1 MENDMRKIIFILI
14 LSLSIFVVSRSFAGQ
29 EEDDLKLL
37 EELGIEPE
45 QQEAYKFPV
54 IKPEI
59 GLMLGY
65 RFTDVDGS
73 ERSFEYEYLKSS
85 PLLGFDIE
93 LYKHP
98 YRLHFDL
105 NFIDEKDYQADLAFA
120 DGELILMRWF
130 NSTLFHNTDNI
141 ELIDL
146 NPSSFNYSID
156 RRDGGEDYG
165 VRTGINSLML
175 RAKMPNFPAHAFFKL
190 FHVVK
195 DGSAQQRSLLGQGYF
210 FDIERA
216 SMEREIDRQTGTY
229 EIGANSHLGHAEVE
243 YSHIEKRF
251 EAKKDETMFDAYTAS
266 VTPTGSRPAGT
277 YPHNQI
283 PELKGS
289 SDVLKVHS
297 TYNESLVAS
306 ATFSAKERDNETSG
320 ASADIFQGAGTLQW
334 TPLTRL
340 SFFMKYSHIDVDAD
354 NASTASITDINGS
367 KITYAGSIKSPISKR
382 NDLISLTGRYNLRP
396 GVILKAKYLNENIER
411 DNASDW
417 GLQDSTRKNT
427 YSLSADLRAIK
438 RVNIKTEYIH
448 KAVDQPSYNIE
459 PDNSDEGI
467 ATVSWIPAPGIYL
480 LVNYN
485 ISKDTRDHLYFQG
498 GDNARDR
505 DSTLENLM
513 GSGTFQLLNNLSIT
527 ASYAFMRSKIRQ
539 DIVYGDI
546 IFGTVVSV
554 DNDVPYESTA
564 QVYSA
569 SLNYMP
575 INKLHIYAL
584 IAHSISDSE
593 FSPSRKN
600 LLQPVSIA
608 SFSREELAET
618 TYRLTSDYKCMDSY
632 LCGIDFQY
640 NTVDDLIDNIHDYSQ
655 DGHAY
660 IILLTLKKTWE

>member
-1 MENDMRKIIFILI
+1 MRKIIFILI
-14 LSLSIFVVSRSFAGQ
+14 LSLSIFVVSRGFAGQ

-54 IKPEI
+54 IKPKIE
-59 GLMLGY
+59 LMLGY

-73 ERSFEYEYLKSS
+73 KRSFEYEYLKSS

-105 NFIDEKDYQADLAFA
+105 NFTDEKDYQADLAFA

-146 NPSSFNYSID
+146 SPSSPNYSID

-165 VRTGINSLML
+165 VRTGINGLML
-175 RAKMPNFPAHAFFKL
+175 RAKMPNFPAHAFFNL
-190 FHVVK
+190 FHVMK

-210 FDIERA
+210 FDVERA
-216 SMEREIDRQTGTY
+216 TMEREIDWQTGTY

-251 EAKKDETMFDAYTAS
+251 EAKKDETMYDAYTAN
-266 VTPTGSRPAGT
+266 PFRPAGT

-289 SDVLKVHS
+289 SNVLKVHS
-297 TYNESLVAS
+297 NYNESLVAS
-306 ATFSAKERDNETSG
+306 ATFSAKERDNQTSG
-320 ASADIFQGAGTLQW
+320 ASADIFQGAGALQW

-354 NASTASITDINGS
+354 NPSTASITDINGS
-367 KITYAGSIKSPISKR
+367 KITYPGSVKSPISKR

-427 YSLSADLRAIK
+427 YSLSADLRVIK
-438 RVNIKTEYIH
+438 RVDIRTEYIH
-448 KAVDQPSYNIE
+448 QTVDQPSYNTE
-459 PDNSDEGI
+459 PDNSDQGI
-467 ATVSWIPAPGIYL
+467 ASVSWIPAPGINL
-480 LVNYN
+480 LVNYS
-485 ISKDTRDHLYFQG
+485 ISKDTRDHLHFTG
-498 GDNARDR
+498 ADNARDR
-505 DSTLENLM
+505 DSTLENVM
-513 GSGTFQLLNNLSIT
+513 GSGTFQLLNNLSMT
-527 ASYAFMRSKIRQ
+527 ASYAFIRSKIRQ
-539 DIVYGDI
+539 DIVYG
-546 IFGTVVSV
+546 TVVAV
-554 DNDVPYESTA
+554 DNDVPYESKA
-564 QVYSA
+564 QIYSA
-569 SLNYMP
+569 SLNYIP
-575 INKLHIYAL
+575 INKLAINAL
-584 IAHSISDSE
+584 IAHSKSDSE
-593 FSPSRKN
+593 FSPSRNN
-600 LLQPVSIA
+600 LLQPVSVA

-640 NTVDDLIDNIHDYSQ
+640 NDIDDLIDNIHDYSQ

>member
-1 MENDMRKIIFILI
+1 MRKIIFILI
-14 LSLSIFVVSRSFAGQ
+14 LSLSIFVVSRGFAGQ

-59 GLMLGY
+59 ELMLGY

-73 ERSFEYEYLKSS
+73 KRSFEYEYLKSS

-105 NFIDEKDYQADLAFA
+105 NFTDEKDYQADLAFA

-146 NPSSFNYSID
+146 SPSSPNYSID

-175 RAKMPNFPAHAFFKL
+175 RAKMPNFPAHAFFNL
-190 FHVVK
+190 FHVMK

-210 FDIERA
+210 FDVERA
-216 SMEREIDRQTGTY
+216 TMEREIDWQTGTY

-251 EAKKDETMFDAYTAS
+251 EAKKDETMYDAYTAN
-266 VTPTGSRPAGT
+266 PFRPAGT

-289 SDVLKVHS
+289 SNVLKVHS
-297 TYNESLVAS
+297 NYNESLVAS
-306 ATFSAKERDNETSG
+306 ATFSAKERDNQTSG
-320 ASADIFQGAGTLQW
+320 ASADIFQGAGALQW

-354 NASTASITDINGS
+354 NPSTASITDINGS
-367 KITYAGSIKSPISKR
+367 KITYPGSVKSPISKR

-427 YSLSADLRAIK
+427 YSLSADLRVIK
-438 RVNIKTEYIH
+438 RVDIRTEYIH
-448 KAVDQPSYNIE
+448 QTVDQPSYNTE
-459 PDNSDEGI
+459 PDNSDQGI
-467 ATVSWIPAPGIYL
+467 ASVSWIPAPGINL
-480 LVNYN
+480 LVNYS
-485 ISKDTRDHLYFQG
+485 ISKDTRDHLHFTG
-498 GDNARDR
+498 ADNARDR
-505 DSTLENLM
+505 DSTLENVM
-513 GSGTFQLLNNLSIT
+513 GSGTFQLLNNLSMT
-527 ASYAFMRSKIRQ
+527 ASYAFIRSKIRQ
-539 DIVYGDI
+539 DIVYG
-546 IFGTVVSV
+546 TVVAV
-554 DNDVPYESTA
+554 DNDVPYESKA
-564 QVYSA
+564 QIYSA
-569 SLNYMP
+569 SLNYIP
-575 INKLHIYAL
+575 INKLAINAL
-584 IAHSISDSE
+584 IAHSKSDSE
-593 FSPSRKN
+593 FSPSRNN
-600 LLQPVSIA
+600 LLQPVSVA

-640 NTVDDLIDNIHDYSQ
+640 NDIDDLIDNIHDYSQ

>member
-1 MENDMRKIIFILI
+1 MRKIIFILI
-14 LSLSIFVVSRSFAGQ
+14 LSLSIFVVSRGFAGQ

-54 IKPEI
+54 IKPKIE
-59 GLMLGY
+59 LMLGY

-73 ERSFEYEYLKSS
+73 KRSFEYEYLKSS

-105 NFIDEKDYQADLAFA
+105 NFTDEKDYQADLAFA

-146 NPSSFNYSID
+146 SPSSPNYSID

-165 VRTGINSLML
+165 VRTGINGLML
-175 RAKMPNFPAHAFFKL
+175 RAKMPNFPAHAFFNL
-190 FHVVK
+190 FHVMK

-210 FDIERA
+210 FDVERA
-216 SMEREIDRQTGTY
+216 TMEREIDWQTGTY

-251 EAKKDETMFDAYTAS
+251 EAKKDETMYDAYTAN
-266 VTPTGSRPAGT
+266 PFRPAGT

-289 SDVLKVHS
+289 SNVLKVHS
-297 TYNESLVAS
+297 NYNESLVAS
-306 ATFSAKERDNETSG
+306 ATFSAKERDNQTSG
-320 ASADIFQGAGTLQW
+320 ASADIFQGAGALQW

-354 NASTASITDINGS
+354 NPSTASITDINGS
-367 KITYAGSIKSPISKR
+367 KITYPGSVKSPISKR

-427 YSLSADLRAIK
+427 YSLSADLRVIK
-438 RVNIKTEYIH
+438 RVDIKTEYIH
-448 KAVDQPSYNIE
+448 QTVDQPSYNTE
-459 PDNSDEGI
+459 PDNSDQGI
-467 ATVSWIPAPGIYL
+467 ASVSWIPAPGINL
-480 LVNYN
+480 LVNYS
-485 ISKDTRDHLYFQG
+485 ISKDTRDHLHFTG
-498 GDNARDR
+498 ADNARDR
-505 DSTLENLM
+505 DSTLENVM
-513 GSGTFQLLNNLSIT
+513 GSGTFQLLNNLSMT
-527 ASYAFMRSKIRQ
+527 ASYAFIRSKIRQ
-539 DIVYGDI
+539 DIVYG
-546 IFGTVVSV
+546 TVVAV
-554 DNDVPYESTA
+554 DNDVPYESKA
-564 QVYSA
+564 QIYSA
-569 SLNYMP
+569 SLNYIP
-575 INKLHIYAL
+575 INKLAINAL
-584 IAHSISDSE
+584 IAHSKSDSE
-593 FSPSRKN
+593 FSPSRNN
-600 LLQPVSIA
+600 LLQPVSVA

-640 NTVDDLIDNIHDYSQ
+640 NDIDDLIDNIHDYSQ

>member
-1 MENDMRKIIFILI
+1 MRKIIFILI
-14 LSLSIFVVSRSFAGQ
+14 LSLSIFVVSRGFAGQ

-54 IKPEI
+54 IKPKIE
-59 GLMLGY
+59 LMLGY

-73 ERSFEYEYLKSS
+73 KRSFEYEYLKSS

-105 NFIDEKDYQADLAFA
+105 NFTDEKDYQADLAFA

-146 NPSSFNYSID
+146 SPSSPNYSID

-175 RAKMPNFPAHAFFKL
+175 RAKMPNFPAHAFFNL
-190 FHVVK
+190 FHVMK

-210 FDIERA
+210 FDVERA
-216 SMEREIDRQTGTY
+216 TMEREIDWQTGTY

-251 EAKKDETMFDAYTAS
+251 EAKKDETMYDAYTAN
-266 VTPTGSRPAGT
+266 PFRPAGT

-289 SDVLKVHS
+289 SNVLKVHS
-297 TYNESLVAS
+297 NYNESLVAS
-306 ATFSAKERDNETSG
+306 ATFSAKERDNQTSG
-320 ASADIFQGAGTLQW
+320 ASADIFQGAGALQW

-354 NASTASITDINGS
+354 NPSTASITDINGS
-367 KITYAGSIKSPISKR
+367 KITYPGSVKSPISKR

-427 YSLSADLRAIK
+427 YSLSADLRVIK
-438 RVNIKTEYIH
+438 RVDIRTEYIH
-448 KAVDQPSYNIE
+448 QTVDQPSYNTE
-459 PDNSDEGI
+459 PDNSDQGI
-467 ATVSWIPAPGIYL
+467 ASVSWIPAPGINL
-480 LVNYN
+480 LVNYS
-485 ISKDTRDHLYFQG
+485 ISKDTRKHLYFQG
-498 GDNARDR
+498 GDNSRDR
-505 DSTLENLM
+505 DSTLENVM
-513 GSGTFQLLNNLSIT
+513 GSGTFQLLNNLSMT
-527 ASYAFMRSKIRQ
+527 ASYAFIRSKIRQ
-539 DIVYGDI
+539 DIVYG
-546 IFGTVVSV
+546 TVVAV
-554 DNDVPYESTA
+554 DNDVPYESKA
-564 QVYSA
+564 QIYSA
-569 SLNYMP
+569 SLNYIP
-575 INKLHIYAL
+575 INKLAINAL
-584 IAHSISDSE
+584 IAHSKSDSE
-593 FSPSRKN
+593 FSPSRNN
-600 LLQPVSIA
+600 LLQPVSVA

-640 NTVDDLIDNIHDYSQ
+640 NDIDDLIDNIHDYSQ

>member
-1 MENDMRKIIFILI
+1 MRKIIFILI
-14 LSLSIFVVSRSFAGQ
+14 LSLSIFVVSRGFAGQ

-54 IKPEI
+54 IKPKIE
-59 GLMLGY
+59 LMLGY

-73 ERSFEYEYLKSS
+73 KRSFEYEYLKSS

-105 NFIDEKDYQADLAFA
+105 NFTDEKDYQADLAFA

-146 NPSSFNYSID
+146 SPSSPNYSID

-165 VRTGINSLML
+165 VRTGINGLML
-175 RAKMPNFPAHAFFKL
+175 RAKMPNFPAHAFFNL
-190 FHVVK
+190 FHVMK

-210 FDIERA
+210 FDVERA
-216 SMEREIDRQTGTY
+216 TMEREIDWQTGTY

-251 EAKKDETMFDAYTAS
+251 EAKKDETMYDAYTAN
-266 VTPTGSRPAGT
+266 PFRPAGT

-289 SDVLKVHS
+289 SNVLKVHS
-297 TYNESLVAS
+297 NYNESLVAS
-306 ATFSAKERDNETSG
+306 ATFSAKERDNQTSG
-320 ASADIFQGAGTLQW
+320 ASADIFQGAGALQW

-354 NASTASITDINGS
+354 NPSTASITDINGS
-367 KITYAGSIKSPISKR
+367 KITYPGSVKSPISKR

-427 YSLSADLRAIK
+427 YSLSADLRVIK
-438 RVNIKTEYIH
+438 RVDIRTEYIH
-448 KAVDQPSYNIE
+448 QTVDQPSYNTE
-459 PDNSDEGI
+459 PDNSDQGI
-467 ATVSWIPAPGIYL
+467 ASVSWIPSPGINVL
-480 LVNYN
+480 LNYS
-485 ISKDTRDHLYFQG
+485 ISKDTRKHLYFQG
-498 GDNARDR
+498 GDNSRDR
-505 DSTLENLM
+505 DSTLENVM
-513 GSGTFQLLNNLSIT
+513 GSGTFQLLNNLSMT
-527 ASYAFMRSKIRQ
+527 ASYAFIRSKIRQ
-539 DIVYGDI
+539 DIVYG
-546 IFGTVVSV
+546 TVVAV
-554 DNDVPYESTA
+554 DNDVPYESKA
-564 QVYSA
+564 QIYSA
-569 SLNYMP
+569 SLNYIP
-575 INKLHIYAL
+575 INKLAINAL
-584 IAHSISDSE
+584 IAHSKSDSE
-593 FSPSRKN
+593 FSPSRNN
-600 LLQPVSIA
+600 LLQPVSVA

-640 NTVDDLIDNIHDYSQ
+640 NDIDDLIDNIHDYSQ

>member
-1 MENDMRKIIFILI
+1 MRKIIFILI
-14 LSLSIFVVSRSFAGQ
+14 LSLSIFVVSRGFAGQ

-59 GLMLGY
+59 ELMLGY

-73 ERSFEYEYLKSS
+73 KRSFEYEYLKSS

-105 NFIDEKDYQADLAFA
+105 NFTDEKDYQADLAFA

-146 NPSSFNYSID
+146 SPSSPNYSID

-165 VRTGINSLML
+165 VRTGINGLML
-175 RAKMPNFPAHAFFKL
+175 RAKMPNFPAHAFFNL
-190 FHVVK
+190 FHVMK

-210 FDIERA
+210 FDVERA
-216 SMEREIDRQTGTY
+216 TMEREIDWQTGTY

-251 EAKKDETMFDAYTAS
+251 EAKKDETMYDAYTAN
-266 VTPTGSRPAGT
+266 PFRPAGT

-289 SDVLKVHS
+289 SNVLKVHS
-297 TYNESLVAS
+297 NYNESLVAS
-306 ATFSAKERDNETSG
+306 ATFSAKERDNQTSG
-320 ASADIFQGAGTLQW
+320 ASADIFQGAGALQW

-354 NASTASITDINGS
+354 NPSTASITDINGS
-367 KITYAGSIKSPISKR
+367 KITYPGSVKSPISKR

-427 YSLSADLRAIK
+427 YSLSADLRVIK
-438 RVNIKTEYIH
+438 RVDIKTEYIH
-448 KAVDQPSYNIE
+448 QTVDQPSYNTE
-459 PDNSDEGI
+459 PDNSDQGI
-467 ATVSWIPAPGIYL
+467 ASVSWIPAPGINL
-480 LVNYN
+480 LVNYS
-485 ISKDTRDHLYFQG
+485 ISKDTRDHLHFTG
-498 GDNARDR
+498 ADNARDR
-505 DSTLENLM
+505 DSTLENVM
-513 GSGTFQLLNNLSIT
+513 GSGTFQLLNNLSMT
-527 ASYAFMRSKIRQ
+527 ASYAFIRSKIRQ
-539 DIVYGDI
+539 DIVYG
-546 IFGTVVSV
+546 TVVAV
-554 DNDVPYESTA
+554 DNDVPYESKA
-564 QVYSA
+564 QIYSA
-569 SLNYMP
+569 SLNYIP
-575 INKLHIYAL
+575 INKLAINAL
-584 IAHSISDSE
+584 IAHSKSDSE
-593 FSPSRKN
+593 FSPSRNN
-600 LLQPVSIA
+600 LLQPVSVA

-640 NTVDDLIDNIHDYSQ
+640 NDIDDLIDNIHDYSQ

>member
-1 MENDMRKIIFILI
+1 MRKIIFILI
-14 LSLSIFVVSRSFAGQ
+14 LSLSIFVVSRGFAGQ

-54 IKPEI
+54 IKPKIE
-59 GLMLGY
+59 LMLGY

-73 ERSFEYEYLKSS
+73 KRSFEYEYLKSS

-105 NFIDEKDYQADLAFA
+105 NFTDEKDYQADLAFA

-146 NPSSFNYSID
+146 SPSSPNYSID

-175 RAKMPNFPAHAFFKL
+175 RAKMPNFPAHAFFNL
-190 FHVVK
+190 FHVMK

-210 FDIERA
+210 FDVERA
-216 SMEREIDRQTGTY
+216 TMEREIDWQTGTY

-251 EAKKDETMFDAYTAS
+251 EAKKDETMYDAYTAN
-266 VTPTGSRPAGT
+266 PFRPAGT

-289 SDVLKVHS
+289 SNVLKVHS
-297 TYNESLVAS
+297 NYNESLVAS
-306 ATFSAKERDNETSG
+306 ATFSAKERDNQTSG
-320 ASADIFQGAGTLQW
+320 ASADIFQGAGALQW

-354 NASTASITDINGS
+354 NPSTASITDINGS
-367 KITYAGSIKSPISKR
+367 KITYPGSVKSPISKR

-427 YSLSADLRAIK
+427 YSLSADLRVIK
-438 RVNIKTEYIH
+438 RVDIKTEYIH
-448 KAVDQPSYNIE
+448 QTVDQPSYNTE
-459 PDNSDEGI
+459 PDNSDQGI
-467 ATVSWIPAPGIYL
+467 ASVSWIPAPGINL
-480 LVNYN
+480 LVNYS
-485 ISKDTRDHLYFQG
+485 ISKDTRDHLHFTG
-498 GDNARDR
+498 ADNARDR
-505 DSTLENLM
+505 DSTLENVM
-513 GSGTFQLLNNLSIT
+513 GSGTFQLLNNLSMT
-527 ASYAFMRSKIRQ
+527 ASYAFIRSKIRQ
-539 DIVYGDI
+539 DIVYG
-546 IFGTVVSV
+546 TVVAV
-554 DNDVPYESTA
+554 DNDVPYESKA
-564 QVYSA
+564 QIYSA
-569 SLNYMP
+569 SLNYIP
-575 INKLHIYAL
+575 INKLAINAL
-584 IAHSISDSE
+584 IAHSKSDSE
-593 FSPSRKN
+593 FSPSRNN
-600 LLQPVSIA
+600 LLQPVSVA

-640 NTVDDLIDNIHDYSQ
+640 NDIDDLIDNIHDYSQ

>member
-1 MENDMRKIIFILI
+1 MRKIIFILI
-14 LSLSIFVVSRSFAGQ
+14 LSLSIFVVSRGFAGQ

-59 GLMLGY
+59 ELMLGY

-73 ERSFEYEYLKSS
+73 KRSFEYEYLKSS

-105 NFIDEKDYQADLAFA
+105 NFTDEKDYQADLAFA

-146 NPSSFNYSID
+146 SPSSPNYSID

-175 RAKMPNFPAHAFFKL
+175 RAKMPNFPAHAFFNL
-190 FHVVK
+190 FHVMK

-210 FDIERA
+210 FDVERA
-216 SMEREIDRQTGTY
+216 TMEREIDWQTGTY

-251 EAKKDETMFDAYTAS
+251 EAKKDETMYDAYTAN
-266 VTPTGSRPAGT
+266 PFRPAGT

-289 SDVLKVHS
+289 SNVLKVHS
-297 TYNESLVAS
+297 NYNESLVAS
-306 ATFSAKERDNETSG
+306 ATFSAKERDNQTSG
-320 ASADIFQGAGTLQW
+320 ASADIFQGAGALQW

-354 NASTASITDINGS
+354 NPSTASITDINGS
-367 KITYAGSIKSPISKR
+367 KITYPGSVKSPISKR

-427 YSLSADLRAIK
+427 YSLSADLRVIK
-438 RVNIKTEYIH
+438 RVDIKTEYIH
-448 KAVDQPSYNIE
+448 QTVDQPSYNTE
-459 PDNSDEGI
+459 PDNSDQGI
-467 ATVSWIPAPGIYL
+467 ASVSWIPAPGINL
-480 LVNYN
+480 LVNYS
-485 ISKDTRDHLYFQG
+485 ISKDTRDHLHFTG
-498 GDNARDR
+498 ADNARDR
-505 DSTLENLM
+505 DSTLENVM
-513 GSGTFQLLNNLSIT
+513 GSGTFQLLNNLSMT
-527 ASYAFMRSKIRQ
+527 ASYAFIRSKIRQ
-539 DIVYGDI
+539 DIVYG
-546 IFGTVVSV
+546 TVVAV
-554 DNDVPYESTA
+554 DNDVPYESKA
-564 QVYSA
+564 QIYSA
-569 SLNYMP
+569 SLNYIP
-575 INKLHIYAL
+575 INKLAINAL
-584 IAHSISDSE
+584 IAHSKSDSE
-593 FSPSRKN
+593 FSPSRNN
-600 LLQPVSIA
+600 LLQPVSVA

-640 NTVDDLIDNIHDYSQ
+640 NDIDDLIDNIHDYSQ